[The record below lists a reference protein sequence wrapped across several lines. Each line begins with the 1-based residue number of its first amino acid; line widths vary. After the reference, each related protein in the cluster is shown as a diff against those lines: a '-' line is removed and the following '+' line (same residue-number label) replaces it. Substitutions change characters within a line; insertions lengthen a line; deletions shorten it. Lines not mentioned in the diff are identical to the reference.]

1 MAARAFLAA
10 VFSSA
15 AAALAAQPAMTTA
28 DIPQPEDGF
37 TYFISSFV
45 PITESGPDAQWD
57 FSTAEELMGP
67 IQVFHVTP
75 GATGFEAQ
83 FPTAT
88 IAEDDGTDFTFMR
101 TDGEGLYIVGRRM
114 VVSGVSLM
122 VHYSDEQLVLPY
134 PCTFNT
140 AFTDS
145 FEYDYTYQGQTATGT
160 GDLQYTAE
168 GFGTLLM
175 PYGPVQNVLMLTG
188 HYVVQESFG
197 ANSARSEVDHVVF
210 YRPGIS
216 RFVAQT
222 QYVTQFQNGT
232 MTGSGGNLTYMAG
245 DFFTSAGA
253 SAGLSI
259 GLEAWPV
266 PVRDVLNVQYG
277 LGGGRRVHLRLVD
290 NTGKVVREM
299 EERTALPGIQ
309 RTALDVRDLPGGV
322 YLLNIMDDHGQRGT
336 CRVVVQ

>member
-1 MAARAFLAA
+1 MTAKAILAA
-10 VFSSA
+10 VLSMA
-15 AAALAAQPAMTTA
+15 AATLAAQPAMTTA

-45 PITESGPDAQWD
+45 PITPNGPDAQWD
-57 FSTAEELMGP
+57 LSMAEELMGP
-67 IQVFHVTP
+67 LQVFYVAP

-88 IAEDDGTDFTFMR
+88 IAEDDGTDFIFMR
-101 TDGEGLYIVGRRM
+101 QDDEGLYVVGRRL
-114 VVSGVSLM
+114 VVSGVALM

-140 AFTDS
+140 SFTDS

-160 GDLQYTAE
+160 GDLQYTAD

-175 PYGPVQNVLMLTG
+175 PYGPIENVLMLTG
-188 HYVVQESFG
+188 NYAVEESLG
-197 ANSARSEVDHVVF
+197 ANTARSEVDHVVF

-222 QYVTQFQNGT
+222 QYFTQYQNGT
-232 MTGSGGNLTYMAG
+232 MTGSGGNLMYMAG
-245 DFFTSAGA
+245 DFFTSIGGD
-253 SAGLSI
+253 AGLAI
-259 GLEAWPV
+259 GVEAWPV
-266 PVRDVLNVQYG
+266 PARDLLNVRYG
-277 LGGGRRVHLRLVD
+277 LGGGHRVHLRLVD
-290 NTGKVVREM
+290 NTGKMVREM
-299 EERTALPGIQ
+299 EQHTAWPGIQ
-309 RTALDVRDLPGGV
+309 QAALDVRDLPAGI